1 MINTEVSFEVL
12 LFATY
17 SLYTVVSTMSRSH
30 LLRLIIL
37 GAPGSGK
44 GTISNRIVR
53 DFGLGYFSVG
63 DCLRENIKRKT
74 DLGAEA
80 ERYIKTGTLV
90 PDLLINQLVISEL
103 RRSFISRSWLLDGY
117 PRSRGQANELW
128 SHKDVRPNRVLYLNV
143 PDSEIIERIK
153 HRWIHPG
160 SARIYHN
167 IYNPPK
173 VAGVDDVTGEKL
185 VQREDDKEEVVK
197 ARLKAFHAQN
207 SEIVG
212 LYK

>member
-1 MINTEVSFEVL
+1 M
-12 LFATY
+12 
-17 SLYTVVSTMSRSH
+17 
-30 LLRLIIL
+30 
-37 GAPGSGK
+37 
-44 GTISNRIVR
+44 
-53 DFGLGYFSVG
+53 
-63 DCLRENIKRKT
+63 
-74 DLGAEA
+74 
-80 ERYIKTGTLV
+80 
-90 PDLLINQLVISEL
+90 
-103 RRSFISRSWLLDGY
+103 
-117 PRSRGQANELW
+117 
-128 SHKDVRPNRVLYLNV
+128 LYLNV

-173 VAGVDDVTGEKL
+173 VEGIDDVTGEKL

-212 LYK
+212 LYKYV